1 MFQIWLHRQSKSRY
15 ILGSVGFKGIKMNK
29 VVAYLVTSGAM
40 LVASGLPALADHGQ
54 RHGRGKL
61 RSVPEIDASAGLLAI
76 AAVLVIVAF
85 VWERNRR
92 AA

>member
-1 MFQIWLHRQSKSRY
+1 MKNI
-15 ILGSVGFKGIKMNK
+15 
-29 VVAYLVTSGAM
+29 VACLSTSGAM
-40 LVASGLPALADHGQ
+40 LAMTALPVLAKHGPN
-54 RHGRGKL
+54 HGRGRV

-76 AAVLVIVAF
+76 AAVLVVLAF

>member
-1 MFQIWLHRQSKSRY
+1 
-15 ILGSVGFKGIKMNK
+15 MNK
-29 VVAYLVTSGAM
+29 VVAYLITSGAM
-40 LVASGLPALADHGQ
+40 LAVSVLPALAQHGSK
-54 RHGRGKL
+54 HGRGKL